1 MRALVFVAA
10 LLLAACTPRAEP
22 DLNPFAEAYVRLALE
37 IGTHEE
43 GYIAAYYGPPEWKT
57 EAEAHPRSTAE
68 LKTAADALSGVARAR

>member
-22 DLNPFAEAYVRLALE
+22 DLNPLAEAYVRLALE

-43 GYIAAYYGPPEWKT
+43 GYI
-57 EAEAHPRSTAE
+57 
-68 LKTAADALSGVARAR
+68 DA